1 MPAVV
6 VVADT
11 SEPPAPV
18 VALMVA
24 PASPVEVKGAALEQA
39 GQNEKSR
46 RVCKDID
53 LQELHNTFI
62 VGSMLEENCQT
73 RLPPCGQFFNV
84 SELLT

>member
-24 PASPVEVKGAALEQA
+24 PASPVEVKGAGLEQA
-39 GQNEKSR
+39 GQNEKVR
-46 RVCKDID
+46 R
-53 LQELHNTFI
+53 
-62 VGSMLEENCQT
+62 
-73 RLPPCGQFFNV
+73 
-84 SELLT
+84 